1 MKGEVPVKRIY
12 ANLLG
17 KWIDI
22 TDAGTIEDHQD
33 PLTYFEEQLHY
44 INGSTVAECFK
55 YDYINVQYGG
65 SNYRIHPSCIQIV
78 DS

>member
-1 MKGEVPVKRIY
+1 MKRYY

-22 TDAGTIEDHQD
+22 TDTGTVEDFQS
-33 PLTYFEEQLHY
+33 PSIYFEEHLRFED
-44 INGSTVAECFK
+44 GSNVAECFM

-65 SNYRIHPSCIQIV
+65 KIYRIHPSCIQIV
-78 DS
+78 TGSD